1 MANAIGAVFEFGSF
15 RLDTAKRLL
24 TREGVHLTLPPKT
37 FDLLLLLVESRGR
50 VFTKKELMAALWPD
64 TFVEDASLTFQVSA
78 LRKALGGE
86 GIEWIETLPRYGY
99 RFAGEVLEVGTSP
112 PPEIAVWAPPETVV
126 APPPPLPARAIG
138 RTQNAYFSWSLAVIM
153 TVIASYLAV
162 THLREPEERAVSF
175 LITLPDLV
183 TTPDMGSIA
192 MSPKGDR
199 VLFIGVRP
207 DGRKQL
213 WVRALDSLAVD
224 VIAGSDLVDGAFWS
238 PDGRSLAFFA
248 AGKLKTVDLEGGSQ
262 QIICDTPVARSSGT
276 WGRDGVILFE
286 TMAHPEIYSV
296 AARGGKPTPV
306 TSLNASDHEMHHSA
320 PQFLPDGRHFIFFVQ
335 SERPENSG
343 IYIGSLDSKSTQRL
357 TNADANGVYT
367 QVKGSYYLLY
377 ARDTNLMGQA
387 FDVTRRE
394 LSGTPFVVV
403 PRLLIGLGGG
413 HPRAAV
419 SVSQNGVLA
428 YRTRVDTG
436 LSDLAWF
443 DRGGKRLESVGESEQ
458 YSNPAL
464 SPDGKRLVV
473 SRLDPQVR
481 TRDLWLCDLASG
493 AFTRFTFDPA
503 DETNAVWS
511 PDGSRIAFDAL
522 HDGVIDIYEKEVA
535 GGSEAKLL
543 LHSNENKYIHG
554 WSPDGKLLLFRIGPI
569 TWALPASGSGKLLGP
584 YAMENPRISPNGRW
598 VAYTSNQS
606 GRSEVYVQNFPLAEG
621 KWQISTTGGMEPS
634 WRDDGKELYYAS
646 GDNLYAMQVK
656 TDSRVFEPGAVKPLF
671 AVRLEK
677 TERRSRYEPASNG
690 RRFLVNV
697 PRESS
702 SNITIS
708 TSWLPRLA
716 H

>member
-1 MANAIGAVFEFGSF
+1 MANAIEAVFEFGSF
-15 RLDTAKRLL
+15 RLDTARRLL
-24 TREGVHLTLPPKT
+24 TREGSHVTLPPKT

-50 VFTKKELMAALWPD
+50 VFAKKELMAALWPD

-99 RFAGEVLEVGTSP
+99 RFAGEVLEVETSP
-112 PPEIAVWAPPETVV
+112 PPETAVWAPPEAVV
-126 APPPPLPARAIG
+126 APPPPPPARAIG
-138 RTQNAYFSWSLAVIM
+138 RTRNLYYSWSLTVIM
-153 TVIASYLAV
+153 TTIACYLAV

-183 TTPDMGSIA
+183 TAPDVGSIA
-192 MSPKGDR
+192 MSPNGDR

-213 WVRALDSLAVD
+213 WVRALDSPTAD
-224 VIAGSDLVDGAFWS
+224 VIAGTDLVDGAFWS
-238 PDGRSLAFFA
+238 PDGRSVAFFA
-248 AGKLKTVDLEGGSQ
+248 AGKLKTIDLQGGSQ
-262 QIICDTPVARSSGT
+262 QIIGDTPVARSSGT
-276 WGRDGVILFE
+276 WSRDGVILFE
-286 TMAHPEIYSV
+286 TTAHPEIYSV
-296 AARGGKPTPV
+296 AFRRGQPTPV
-306 TSLNASDHEMHHSA
+306 TRLNAADHEIRHSA
-320 PQFLPDGRHFIFFVQ
+320 PQFLPDGRHFIYFVQ

-343 IYIGSLDSKSTQRL
+343 IYIGSLDSKSTHRL
-357 TNADANGVYT
+357 TNANANGVYT
-367 QVKGSYYLLY
+367 KARGAYYLLY
-377 ARDTNLMGQA
+377 TRDTNLMGQA
-387 FDVTRRE
+387 FDVTTGD
-394 LSGTPFVVV
+394 LGGTPFVVV
-403 PRLLIGLGGG
+403 PRLLIGFGGG
-413 HPRAAV
+413 YPRAAV

-428 YRTRVDTG
+428 YRTRFDAG

-443 DRGGKRLESVGESEQ
+443 DRSGKRLESVGESDQ

-464 SPDGKRLVV
+464 SPDEKKLVV

-511 PDGSRIAFDAL
+511 PDGSRIAFDAF
-522 HDGVIDIYEKEVA
+522 HDGVVDIYQKEVA

-543 LHSNENKYIHG
+543 LHSSENKYIHG
-554 WSPDGKLLLFRIGPI
+554 WSPDGKLLLFRVGPI
-569 TWALPASGSGKLLGP
+569 TWALPSAGGGKILGP

-606 GRSEVYVQNFPLAEG
+606 GRSEVYVQNFPLSEG

-634 WRDDGKELYYAS
+634 WREDGKELYYAS

-677 TERRSRYEPASNG
+677 TERRSRYQAASNG
-690 RRFLVNV
+690 RRFLINV

-702 SNITIS
+702 SNITVS